1 MIRLRHPRAAAASN
15 RDRISCLKRSV
26 EIIAYLSKQSRGRL
40 ANDDCLVDLQIL
52 SIGLALLERTWSRRL
67 LLKFCIV
74 NSFDDVRETFILMC
88 GGSALLIASSISSAN
103 STSPILRSEAISGDR
118 AVLTQSCSLVS

>member
-26 EIIAYLSKQSRGRL
+26 EIIAYLSKQSRRL

-74 NSFDDVRETFILMC
+74 NSLDDVREVFILMC
-88 GGSALLIASSISSAN
+88 GGTALLVASSISSAN